1 MRNTLG
7 SFRRSLTRYE
17 STLAYALLGVV
28 GGLASGGVVLA
39 FEATIVALGEL
50 WGVQGGEAFETL
62 PRWLLFA
69 LPAGGGLLLGT
80 LFSLLPKE
88 QREVGILHVVSRL
101 HYHYGVLPLR
111 NALVQFLAGALAL
124 ASGQSGGREG
134 PGVHLGGAINSLL
147 GQRLSLPNNSL
158 RVLIACGT
166 AGGIAAAFNT
176 PLAGV
181 IFAMEVIVAEYT
193 VAGFVPVMLAAVA
206 ASAISRGLDFG
217 FPVFSLPPV
226 ALNSLW
232 EIPFI
237 LFVGLSCGTAGALFI
252 RLVLLSAASR
262 QRPVLLR
269 FTVAGVLTGCLALLV
284 PEVLGMGYDSLRRI
298 LAGESTL
305 MLLAALAVTK
315 LLATSVNLGFGLPVG
330 LIGPSLII
338 GACLGGLLGQLGP
351 TLLPALASDMT
362 LYVIIGM
369 AATMG
374 TVLGAPL
381 AASLAVIELTQ
392 TTAVAMPALLAIVA
406 ANLVNTALFR
416 QRPVHHALLR
426 QLERAVPE
434 DPLGQFLHR
443 VDVTSGMDT
452 SAVRVPAKLSPEA
465 LRALAV
471 QVPDWCVIHRD
482 EEDLFLLR
490 GEDLL
495 AWGTGEHPPPPL
507 AEGED
512 PGVLDLTG
520 ADLRRWTIT
529 RVPEQATL
537 RQAMDVLRRE
547 TVEAA
552 CVYGRLPSGKRS
564 LRGIVTRER
573 IERYSLSFIYSE
585 T

>member
-1 MRNTLG
+1 VRNTLG

-39 FEATIVALGEL
+39 FEAAIVALGGL
-50 WGVQGGEAFETL
+50 WGVQDGEAFETL

-80 LFSLLPKE
+80 AFSLLPKE
-88 QREVGILHVVSRL
+88 WREVGILHVVSRL

-111 NALVQFLAGALAL
+111 NALVQFFAGALAL

-134 PGVHLGGAINSLL
+134 PGVHLGAAVNSLL

-158 RVLIACGT
+158 RVAIACGT

-217 FPVFSLPPV
+217 FPVFILPPV

-237 LFVGLSCGTAGALFI
+237 LFVGLCCGAAGALLI
-252 RLVLLSAASR
+252 RLVLLSAGSR

-269 FTVAGVLTGCLALLV
+269 FTVAGVLTGCLALLI

-305 MLLAALAVTK
+305 VLLAALAAAK
-315 LLATSVNLGFGLPVG
+315 LLATGVNLGFGLPVG

-338 GACLGGLLGQLGP
+338 GACIGGLLGQLGP
-351 TLLPALASDMT
+351 ALQPALASDMT

-381 AASLAVIELTQ
+381 AASIAVIELTQ

-416 QRPVHHALLR
+416 QRAVHHALLR

-443 VDVTSGMDT
+443 VDVTSGMNT
-452 SAVRVPAKLSPEA
+452 SAVRVPAKISPEA

-495 AWGTGEHPPPPL
+495 AWEAGERPPL
-507 AEGED
+507 PPEEGED
-512 PGVLDLTG
+512 PALLDLTG

-585 T
+585 S